1 MLKLHIFLGSNH
13 LEAFCFNNAG
23 RKKQWINQEDV
34 ILVGLQDYQDDKGD
48 VIMRYLGEGSVI
60 LLKD

>member
-1 MLKLHIFLGSNH
+1 MLKLHIFLGSDR
-13 LEAFCFNNAG
+13 LEAFCLNNAG

-34 ILVGLQDYQDDKGD
+34 ILVGLRDYQDDKGD
-48 VIMRYLGEGSVI
+48 VIMRYLGKELFI